1 MYITAEVYFGYV
13 ISYLKQT
20 KIDCP
25 RMDNVIEEN
34 LFQLQAVKYN
44 QIFVADHLGNAACA
58 CE

>member
-1 MYITAEVYFGYV
+1 MSLAVV
-13 ISYLKQT
+13 KQT
-20 KIDCP
+20 KIYCP
-25 RMDNVIEEN
+25 RMDSVIEEN